1 MRFRLP
7 LLAGLL
13 LLPGAAMAQV
23 QAGPTLTAVRAKG
36 TVDCAVSPGTPGFGA
51 PDSQGVYRGL
61 DPDTCRAVAA
71 AVFGD
76 ASRTRFVPVAGGQRP
91 TSVQTGAVDIV
102 TSTFTWSHS
111 RDTANALNFAAI
123 NFYDGQSFLVRRSA
137 NITSSRDLA
146 GAAICTTAGSTSELN
161 VADWARA
168 NNLQYRPVVFERADE
183 ARNAYASGRC
193 DAYSTDA
200 SQLAAIRSA
209 LANPADH
216 IVLEERISKEPLG
229 LAVRHGDDQWL
240 DIVRWSFYALVEAE
254 ELGITQANVDEMLN
268 SQLPAVRRLLGTSG
282 EHGPMMGLDR
292 RWAYNII
299 KALGNYGEIYERNLG
314 PNTPIGL
321 QRGVNNL
328 WNRGGL
334 MYVPPIR

>member
-1 MRFRLP
+1 MRRFLT
-7 LLAGLL
+7 LAAVL
-13 LLPGAAMAQV
+13 LLPGIASAQV
-23 QAGPTLTAVRAKG
+23 AAGPTLSAVRAKG
-36 TVDCAVSPGTPGFGA
+36 FVDCAVSPGTPGFGA
-51 PDSQGVYRGL
+51 PDSQGIYRGL
-61 DPDTCRAVAA
+61 DPDSCRAVAA

-76 ASRTRFVPVAGGQRP
+76 VSRARFVPVASGQRP

-123 NFYDGQSFLVRRSA
+123 NFYDGQSFLVRASA
-137 NITSSRDLA
+137 NIRTPRDLD
-146 GAAICTTAGSTSELN
+146 GAAICATAGSTSELN

-168 NNLQYRPVVFERADE
+168 NNIRYRPVVFERADE
-183 ARNAYASGRC
+183 ARAAYISGRC

-200 SQLAAIRSA
+200 SQLAAVRSA
-209 LANPADH
+209 MTNPAEH
-216 IVLEERISKEPLG
+216 IVLDDRISKEPLAM
-229 LAVRHGDDQWL
+229 AVRHGDDQWM

-268 SQLPAVRRLLGTSG
+268 SQIPAIRRLLGQSG
-282 EHGPMMGLDR
+282 DHGPMMGLDR

-299 KALGNYGEIYERNLG
+299 KALGNYGEIYDRHLG
-314 PNTPIGL
+314 PNTSIGL
-321 QRGVNNL
+321 PRGVNNL

>member
-1 MRFRLP
+1 MRRYLAFLAVLVLP
-7 LLAGLL
+7 DLA
-13 LLPGAAMAQV
+13 AAQLA
-23 QAGPTLTAVRAKG
+23 AGPTLSAVRARG
-36 TVDCAVSPGTPGFGA
+36 SVDCAVSPGTPGFGA

-61 DPDTCRAVAA
+61 DPDSCRAVAA

-76 ASRTRFVPVAGGQRP
+76 ANRARFVPVAGGQRP
-91 TSVQTGAVDIV
+91 TSVQTGSVDLV
-102 TSTFTWSHS
+102 ASTFTWSHS

-137 NITSSRDLA
+137 NIRNSRDLA
-146 GAAICTTAGSTSELN
+146 GAAICATAGSTSELN

-168 NNLQYRPVVFERADE
+168 NNIAYRPVVFERADE

-200 SQLAAIRSA
+200 SQLAAIRTA
-209 LANPADH
+209 FADPSEH
-216 IVLEERISKEPLG
+216 IILEERISKEPLA

-268 SQLPAVRRLLGTSG
+268 SPLPAVRRLLGQSG
-282 EHGPMMGLDR
+282 DHGPAMGLDR

-299 KALGNYGEIYERNLG
+299 KAVGNYGEIYDRHLG

>member
-1 MRFRLP
+1 MRRYIAF
-7 LLAGLL
+7 LAVLV
-13 LLPGAAMAQV
+13 LPGLAAAQMA
-23 QAGPTLTAVRAKG
+23 AGPTLTAVRAKG
-36 TVDCAVSPGTPGFGA
+36 SVDCAVSPGTPGFGA
-51 PDSQGVYRGL
+51 PDSQGIYRGL
-61 DPDTCRAVAA
+61 DPDSCRAVAA
-71 AVFGD
+71 AIFGD
-76 ASRTRFVPVAGGQRP
+76 ANRARFVPVAGGQRP

-102 TSTFTWSHS
+102 ASTFTWSHS

-137 NITSSRDLA
+137 NIRTSRDLD
-146 GAAICTTAGSTSELN
+146 GAAICATAGSTSELN

-168 NNLQYRPVVFERADE
+168 NNIRYRPVVFERADE

-209 LANPADH
+209 LANPAEH

-268 SQLPAVRRLLGTSG
+268 SQLPAVRRLLGQSG
-282 EHGPMMGLDR
+282 DHGPAMGLDR

-314 PNTPIGL
+314 PSTPIGL
-321 QRGVNNL
+321 ERGVNNL

>member
-1 MRFRLP
+1 MRRM
-7 LLAGLL
+7 LAVLAAVLVPGL
-13 LLPGAAMAQV
+13 AAAQV
-23 QAGPTLTAVRAKG
+23 AAGPTLSAVRAKG
-36 TVDCAVSPGTPGFGA
+36 SVDCAVSPGTPGFGS

-61 DPDTCRAVAA
+61 DPDSCRAVAA

-76 ASRTRFVPVAGGQRP
+76 ASRARFVPVAGGQRP

-111 RDTANALNFAAI
+111 RDTANALNFAAV
-123 NFYDGQSFLVRRSA
+123 NFFDGQSFLVRRSA
-137 NITSSRDLA
+137 NIRTSRDLE
-146 GAAICTTAGSTSELN
+146 GAAICATAGSTSELN

-168 NNLQYRPVVFERADE
+168 NNIRYRPVVFERADE

-200 SQLAAIRSA
+200 SQLAAIRTA
-209 LANPADH
+209 FADPAEH
-216 IVLEERISKEPLG
+216 VILEERISKEPLAM
-229 LAVRHGDDQWL
+229 AVRHGDDQWL

-268 SQLPAVRRLLGTSG
+268 SQIPAIRRLLGQSG
-282 EHGPMMGLDR
+282 DHGPMMGLDR

-314 PNTPIGL
+314 PSTPIGL

>member
-1 MRFRLP
+1 MRKHF
-7 LLAGLL
+7 LLIAGLL
-13 LLPGAAMAQV
+13 LPGLADAQV
-23 QAGPTLTAVRAKG
+23 AAGPTLTAVRAKG
-36 TVDCAVSPGTPGFGA
+36 TVDCAVGVGTPGFGA
-51 PDSQGVYRGL
+51 PDTQGIYRGL
-61 DPDTCRAVAA
+61 DPDSCRAVAA

-91 TSVQTGAVDIV
+91 TVVQTGAVDIV
-102 TSTFTWSHS
+102 TATFTWTHS
-111 RDTANALNFAAI
+111 RDTANALNFAAV
-123 NFYDGQSFLVRRSA
+123 NFYDGQSFLVRRSL
-137 NITSSRDLA
+137 NITNPRELD
-146 GAAICTTAGSTSELN
+146 GAAICSTSGSTSELN
-161 VADWARA
+161 LSDWARA
-168 NNLQYRPVVFERADE
+168 NNVHYRPVIFERADE

-193 DAYSTDA
+193 DSYSTDA

-216 IVLEERISKEPLG
+216 IVLEERISKEPLA

-268 SQLPAVRRLLGTSG
+268 SQNPSIRRLLGQSG
-282 EHGPMMGLDR
+282 DHGPAMGLDR

-328 WNRGGL
+328 WNHGGL